1 MSRFSENIQHATTTN
16 NNSVT
21 SQTAS
26 PPNSSLELPT
36 NKVQRSTSQTHC
48 QPTKST
54 TPFTNDNQFGS
65 GPKRSTS
72 GLLSI
77 FKWFKKTE
85 HKDVDTESSSSS
97 NSSLSQIG
105 ADDDDET
112 TPTFPLSRNHSG
124 GSVASLYSTATVAS
138 FTFVPPGVYNP
149 HGSGSV
155 AEKLIAP
162 GPETNTHKNRM
173 KLLEKHRERDK
184 NLTLRKKYRLFSS
197 CETSAKV
204 KSNSS
209 EKKKVKKG
217 GKEKNRDYSEL
228 SLPSFKVCQDNSEL
242 VLNNVNQPVKSKHRR
257 TVSDSSKD
265 KKAGAYCH
273 VKGKFIKN
281 YC

>member
-16 NNSVT
+16 INNNSVTT

-26 PPNSSLELPT
+26 SPNSSLELPT
-36 NKVQRSTSQTHC
+36 SKVQRSTSQSHC

-77 FKWFKKTE
+77 FKWFKKSNE

-97 NSSLSQIG
+97 SNSSLSQIG
-105 ADDDDET
+105 DDDDET

-138 FTFVPPGVYNP
+138 FTFVPPAVYNP

-184 NLTLRKKYRLFSS
+184 NLTLRKKYRLFS

-204 KSNSS
+204 KTNSS
-209 EKKKVKKG
+209 DKKKVKKG

-273 VKGKFIKN
+273 VKGKFI
-281 YC
+281 